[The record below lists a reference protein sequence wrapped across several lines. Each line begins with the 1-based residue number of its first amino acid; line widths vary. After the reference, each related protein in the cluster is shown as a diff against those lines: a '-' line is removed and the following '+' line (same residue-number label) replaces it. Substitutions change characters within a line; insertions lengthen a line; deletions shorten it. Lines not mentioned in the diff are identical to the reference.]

1 MRKRQNGIKVK
12 YIVSALLVLL
22 ISLITII
29 FGGCVSGAY
38 AAAVD
43 YSGVMQDLQKDENFK
58 PEDYPD
64 NPQDYSLQV
73 IQIAESTDK
82 KLFLYVYNPCGVT
95 RPLIATCVNMSL
107 TQSVDNTRLY
117 NLTYV
122 SSNGVFGK
130 YLVNGVTVSE
140 ETERYYNITS
150 IYRKWIKG
158 IDEESGD
165 DNIKNEV
172 AFEIGKLI
180 TAKTENNTVKYDWFK
195 TDYVVIENPYNDF
208 ISYSRGVTFSQFLG
222 LSGDHYTD
230 VHYVAFST
238 DKQIDILRAATV
250 TYTTQSYFYN
260 TRDLANAKYGEVSD
274 PQYITLTDASKIGVV
289 VNSFLGSV
297 VSWSCIA
304 RTEDFLKEVPLN
316 SATVKNVENTDFV
329 LMFLTTA
336 YEQKEVYSFMSGHSY
351 DISGTKVA
359 NVAILRLKFETNG
372 DLYNLGVVSDMRTG
386 DDIPGNQREYLG
398 FWAYIWHCIV
408 AFFTGTATTI
418 EIIVA
423 IVVLFICVPFVP
435 VLITILSLT
444 FPAFREVMKKI
455 LKGIWWVISA
465 PFRFIAWII
474 KKITGGE

>member
-29 FGGCVSGAY
+29 FGGGVSVAY

-172 AFEIGKLI
+172 AFAVGKCYK
-180 TAKTENNTVKYDWFK
+180 AFFENGIVKYEFLVDKVVVIKPEQKYLGLLRYPNGLYWYSSK
-195 TDYVVIENPYNDF
+195 TDAHYLAFDCDYSISDIYSADISFVINDVINGNLQDKKENKEITILQSDNSSSVVVGLFFEKYERSRIVKASDF
-208 ISYSRGVTFSQFLG
+208 ILQEDLNQEVKQNIADKQWVFRFYETEYATLGGVAGGVTS
-222 LSGDHYTD
+222 SK
-230 VHYVAFST
+230 A
-238 DKQIDILRAATV
+238 
-250 TYTTQSYFYN
+250 
-260 TRDLANAKYGEVSD
+260 VS
-274 PQYITLTDASKIGVV
+274 
-289 VNSFLGSV
+289 SV
-297 VSWSCIA
+297 SV
-304 RTEDFLKEVPLN
+304 
-316 SATVKNVENTDFV
+316 
-329 LMFLTTA
+329 
-336 YEQKEVYSFMSGHSY
+336 
-351 DISGTKVA
+351 
-359 NVAILRLKFETNG
+359 LRLRFKSNG
-372 DLYNLGVVSDMRTG
+372 EIYNLGVVDGKGTG
-386 DDIPGNQREYLG
+386 SGNPDNIPKTMG
-398 FWAYIWHCIV
+398 FLAYIWHCIV

-455 LKGIWWVISA
+455 FKGIWWIISA

-474 KKITGGE
+474 RKIKGGE